1 MIYCIICSHL
11 ADSRTGFDGNVRD
24 ITKSVY
30 NDPDDPNPK
39 KLTMA
44 SYPLTSY
51 DKRQLK
57 AAVRAT
63 IA

>member
-1 MIYCIICSHL
+1 MNAFLNNFQKFC
-11 ADSRTGFDGNVRD
+11 TGFDGNVRD

-39 KLTMA
+39 RLTMA

-57 AAVRAT
+57 AAVSIQHIMT
-63 IA
+63 